1 MDRSEALTGVLV
13 DDLITA
19 GVDEPYRM
27 FTSRAE
33 FRLSIRAEN
42 ADFRLSDKAIQ
53 LGLLSE
59 ERCMAFRKKRNL
71 ETRHCGSSELSHSL
85 RIDGISTEW
94 KAKRRPLR
102 VSLRGKSWLNLMS
115 SCKVLKM
122 LCNNT

>member
-59 ERCMAFRKKRNL
+59 ERCMAFRKKK
-71 ETRHCGSSELSHSL
+71 EL
-85 RIDGISTEW
+85 RDQ
-94 KAKRRPLR
+94 ALR
-102 VSLRGKSWLNLMS
+102 VFGTFSLSANRWHKYGVESKKEAPKSFTAREILAQPHVELQSVENAMQ
-115 SCKVLKM
+115 
-122 LCNNT
+122 